1 MATVIHF
8 DHDVE
13 YLDTPVGPAPA
24 LMVALAN
31 PVRPGRFIDA
41 LAYLDTGAQ
50 RTVFDGEFAEGL
62 GIDILRGKKV
72 LMSATHGSSIGTRE
86 HHVTLSHPAC
96 GTLSLTICFSE
107 EQIHRNLLGRD
118 FLGLLQIG
126 LRHYDQ
132 MFFVSPR
139 R

>member
-1 MATVIHF
+1 LATVIHF
-8 DHDVE
+8 EHDVE

-62 GIDILRGKKV
+62 GMDILTGKKV
-72 LMSATHGSSIGTRE
+72 LMGPTQGSSIGTRE
-86 HHVTLSHPAC
+86 HRILLSHPVC
-96 GTLSLTICFSE
+96 GTLTLTVCFSE

-118 FLGLLQIG
+118 FLGLLQVG
-126 LRHYDQ
+126 FRHYDQ

-139 R
+139 H